1 MNIFDKFL
9 RIRELGI
16 FSIIIIVVVLASIID
31 SRFLTIDSWR
41 AVFLAIPLILVMAMG
56 QMMVII
62 CRHVDISI
70 GSILAFA
77 AIIIG
82 LIFIHYPNTSLW
94 LALLITASVGLI
106 MGLINGVIV
115 TRFNVHSII
124 VTLGTL
130 SLYRGL
136 VFIVSGGRQIDRND
150 IPVHIISFS
159 QTSFFFSIPAI
170 LIFSAIIVL
179 ITHLLMRHSV
189 LGREIYAT
197 GSNPEAAHLKG
208 INVTK
213 VTLFCFG
220 VCGMLAGVAGL
231 FYASRFGY
239 VNPGVTGVGIE
250 FIVIAGVIIGGTS
263 ITGGSGSV
271 LGTFL
276 GILLLGII
284 NVALPVL
291 NIPGEFQKAIYG
303 LIIVVALSLDQ
314 LIIFRMKKLS
324 RSSNA

>member
-1 MNIFDKFL
+1 MNFFDKFL

-16 FSIIIIVVVLASIID
+16 LSIIIVFVVGASIID
-31 SRFLTIDSWR
+31 PRFLTADSWR
-41 AVFLAIPLILVMAMG
+41 AVFMAIPLILIMAMG

-77 AIIIG
+77 AIFIG
-82 LIFIHYPNTSLW
+82 LVFIEFPNTPLW
-94 LALLITASVGLI
+94 VAIIITALVGLV
-106 MGLINGVIV
+106 MGLINGIIV
-115 TRFNVHSII
+115 TKFNVHSII
-124 VTLGTL
+124 VTIGTL

-150 IPVHIISFS
+150 IPLNIISFS
-159 QTSFFFSIPAI
+159 QTSFFFSVPSI
-170 LIFSAIIVL
+170 LIVSFIIVL
-179 ITHLLMRHSV
+179 ITYYIMKHTII
-189 LGREIYAT
+189 GREIYAT
-197 GSNPEAAHLKG
+197 GSNPIAAHLKG

-213 VTLFCFG
+213 VTLFVFG
-220 VCGMLAGVAGL
+220 ICGMLSGIAGL

-291 NIPGEFQKAIYG
+291 NIPGGYQKAIYG
-303 LIIVVALSLDQ
+303 VIIVTALALDQ
-314 LIIFRMKKLS
+314 FIIYRMKNLK
-324 RSSNA
+324 RVNNV

>member
-1 MNIFDKFL
+1 M
-9 RIRELGI
+9 
-16 FSIIIIVVVLASIID
+16 
-31 SRFLTIDSWR
+31 
-41 AVFLAIPLILVMAMG
+41 
-56 QMMVII
+56 
-62 CRHVDISI
+62 
-70 GSILAFA
+70 
-77 AIIIG
+77 
-82 LIFIHYPNTSLW
+82 
-94 LALLITASVGLI
+94 ALLITASVGTI
-106 MGLINGVIV
+106 MGLVNGIIV

-159 QTSFFFSIPAI
+159 QTSFLFSIPAI
-170 LIFSAIIVL
+170 LILSVIIVL
-179 ITHLLMRHSV
+179 ITHLIMRHSV

-303 LIIVVALSLDQ
+303 LIIVLALSLDQ

-324 RSSNA
+324 GTSNA

>member
-1 MNIFDKFL
+1 MSIFDKFL

-16 FSIIIIVVVLASIID
+16 FSIIIIVVIAASIID

-77 AIIIG
+77 AITIG
-82 LIFIHYPNTSLW
+82 FVFIHYPNTSL
-94 LALLITASVGLI
+94 LMALLITASVGTI
-106 MGLINGVIV
+106 MGLVNGIIV

-159 QTSFFFSIPAI
+159 QTSFLWPWPA
-170 LIFSAIIVL
+170 
-179 ITHLLMRHSV
+179 
-189 LGREIYAT
+189 
-197 GSNPEAAHLKG
+197 
-208 INVTK
+208 
-213 VTLFCFG
+213 
-220 VCGMLAGVAGL
+220 
-231 FYASRFGY
+231 
-239 VNPGVTGVGIE
+239 
-250 FIVIAGVIIGGTS
+250 
-263 ITGGSGSV
+263 
-271 LGTFL
+271 
-276 GILLLGII
+276 
-284 NVALPVL
+284 
-291 NIPGEFQKAIYG
+291 
-303 LIIVVALSLDQ
+303 
-314 LIIFRMKKLS
+314 
-324 RSSNA
+324 